1 MLGTKAATY
10 AILSVLEIARRG
22 GTSRGV
28 RAKEIA
34 ELFQLPAAYAAK
46 VMTQLGRANILSSGR
61 GPRGGFMLAKPAD
74 AVSFLEIIEAV
85 DGLVGTET
93 ASINSEGMRDVM
105 DRLNRVFD
113 QAAQQ
118 MREQLRR
125 ITIGEFLKKT
135 PTETW
140 VKSESAM
147 SRPPEATR
155 A

>member
-22 GTSRGV
+22 GPTRGV

-34 ELFQLPAAYAAK
+34 ELFHLPAAYAAK
-46 VMTQLGRANILSSGR
+46 VMTQLGRASILTSGR
-61 GPRGGFMLAKPAD
+61 GPRGGFMLAKSPD
-74 AVSFLEIIEAV
+74 AINFLEIIEAV

-93 ASINSEGMRDVM
+93 ASIAAENMRDVM
-105 DRLNRVFD
+105 DRLNRMFD

-118 MREQLRR
+118 MRDQLRK
-125 ITIGEFLKKT
+125 ISVAEFLRKT

-140 VKSESAM
+140 IAQ
-147 SRPPEATR
+147 PEPAAAAKT